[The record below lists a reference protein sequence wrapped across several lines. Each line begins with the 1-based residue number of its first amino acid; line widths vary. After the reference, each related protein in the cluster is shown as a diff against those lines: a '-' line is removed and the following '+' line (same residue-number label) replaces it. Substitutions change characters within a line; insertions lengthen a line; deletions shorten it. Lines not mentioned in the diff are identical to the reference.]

1 MSKSLSF
8 IDKAR
13 TMHGDKYDYSL
24 VDYKT
29 VDDKVDIICPT
40 HGLFHQTPYKHINSK
55 YGCALCAKSSSAVA
69 RKSNTEEFIKKA
81 KAVHGDKYSYS
92 KTLYSSA
99 KDKLTII
106 CPVHGEFEQLASGH
120 LSGYGCKEC
129 TSYGKGRVPT
139 DKPCSLYYLHLPD
152 LGYYK
157 IGITSLDI
165 RHRYRTKFD
174 TEQFEIVFV
183 KTYSSGKDAFDEEQ
197 RLLKQYDS
205 LKYKGSTKILKS
217 GNTEIFTEDIFKG
230 NYNEI
235 FL

>member
-1 MSKSLSF
+1 MSKLLAF

-13 TMHGDKYDYSL
+13 AMHGDKYDYSL
-24 VDYKT
+24 VEYKT

-40 HGLFHQTPYKHINSK
+40 HGLFHQTPYKHINRK
-55 YGCALCAKSSSAVA
+55 QGCPQCGRVNAGLTKT
-69 RKSNTEEFIKKA
+69 SNTEEFIKKA
-81 KAVHGDKYSYS
+81 KAVHGDKYNYS
-92 KTLYSSA
+92 KTEYSSA

-106 CPVHGEFEQLASGH
+106 CPVHGEFEQLAAGH

-139 DKPCSLYYLHLPD
+139 DRPCSLYYLHLPA

-165 RHRYRTKFD
+165 HHRYRTKFD

-230 NYNEI
+230 DYSAFIN
-235 FL
+235 

>member
-1 MSKSLSF
+1 MNKTTTF
-8 IDKAR
+8 IDRA
-13 TMHGDKYDYSL
+13 TTIHGTTYDYSE
-24 VDYKT
+24 VVYINCST
-29 VDDKVDIICPT
+29 KVPIKCHT
-40 HGLFHQTPYKHINSK
+40 HGTFLQSPEKHLAGR
-55 YGCALCAKSSSAVA
+55 GCPLCGRERSRQAKFSDTA
-69 RKSNTEEFIKKA
+69 TFITKA
-81 KAVHGDKYSYS
+81 IEVHGDRY
-92 KTLYSSA
+92 LYHNTNYVTA
-99 KDKLTII
+99 KEKLII
-106 CPVHGEFEQLASGH
+106 TCPLHGDFEQLASGH
-120 LSGYGCKEC
+120 LSGYGCSKC
-129 TSYGKGRVPT
+129 TNYGKGRVPT
-139 DKPCSLYYLHLPD
+139 DKQCSLYYLHLPD